1 MLAVSL
7 LRHPSATPIAFAL
20 ASLMIGFV
28 VLGFTV
34 DVPADGPY
42 RAMMA
47 YEWLRKPYLAKCGT
61 WLPAPVYLN
70 GLFLNIVGDPFV
82 SVRVFNV
89 LVGAATMPIYYLLL
103 RRVFDAPIAL
113 IGAVALLALP
123 LRIGLSASSL
133 TETAF
138 IFELLAG
145 IWLLIRATDST
156 PVRLTVLG
164 VALGLLI
171 LAMMTR
177 YEAWLLIPAFPAYLY
192 IRTRRPALALAF
204 AAALLLFPLAWSAGN
219 QYCFGDALKGFRSAT
234 SEERYAE
241 AVGLLDAAGI
251 LAQRLVQQTGLVASS
266 SLAVGGMLVLL
277 QVFRWRE
284 LTIERMLYLGLMA
297 FVWAVLLRFTMARGA
312 GSFQARYLLLALT
325 LALPLLAMPFRT
337 WIGRRAVVAALAA
350 LFAVSELAAGHAI
363 TQAWFPD
370 LWLVRKRPG
379 DAVDDMKSLAEWIGA
394 SPYRGQALLSTPLKN
409 DDGWATNYLPLFLP
423 DVIGRVRTLSYWL
436 SDADVTAFVESE
448 RPALLITGDSDI
460 DREEFQRA
468 TRLLGGRLA
477 GRPEWVRAS
486 GVPVRVY
493 RVNPD

>member
-1 MLAVSL
+1 MPPTPG
-7 LRHPSATPIAFAL
+7 LRHSAMIPIVFAL

-28 VLGFTV
+28 MLGFTV

-70 GLFLNIVGDPFV
+70 GLFLRIVGDPFI
-82 SVRVFNV
+82 SVRIFNV
-89 LVGAATMPIYYLLL
+89 LVGAATMPVYYLLL
-103 RRVFDAPIAL
+103 RRVFDGPIAL
-113 IGAVALLALP
+113 VGAVALLALP

-145 IWLLIRATDST
+145 IWLLIRATDSS
-156 PVRLTVLG
+156 PVRLPVL
-164 VALGLLI
+164 VAALGLLI
-171 LAMMTR
+171 LAVMTR

-192 IRTRRPALALAF
+192 TRTRRPALALAF
-204 AAALLLFPLAWSAGN
+204 AVALLLFPLAWSAGN
-219 QYCFGDALKGFRSAT
+219 QYCFGDALKGFRAAT

-241 AVGLLDAAGI
+241 AVGLVGAARI
-251 LAQRLVQQTGLVASS
+251 LAERLVQQTGLIASS
-266 SLAVGGMLVLL
+266 SLVLGGMLVVAR
-277 QVFRWRE
+277 VFRWRQ
-284 LTIERMLYLGLMA
+284 LTIEQMLYLGLMA

-312 GSFQARYLLLALT
+312 ASFQTRYLLLALT

-337 WIGRRAVVAALAA
+337 WIRQRGMLAALAA
-350 LFAVSELAAGHAI
+350 LFAVSELVAGHAI
-363 TQAWFPD
+363 TRAWFPD

-379 DAVDDMKSLAEWIGA
+379 DAVDDMRRLAEWIQA
-394 SPYRGQALLSTPLKN
+394 SPYRGQALLSTPLKT

-423 DVIGRVRTLSYWL
+423 EVIGRVRTLSYWL
-436 SDADVTAFVESE
+436 SDADVAAFIESE
-448 RPALLITGDSDI
+448 RPALLITGDSEI

-468 TRLLGGRLA
+468 TRLLGGRVA
-477 GRPEWVRAS
+477 EPPELVRS
-486 GVPVRVY
+486 TGVAVRVY
-493 RVNPD
+493 RLNPG